1 MSVTDVDLGRSIK
14 ADLRIGDKT
23 DDFRATDVVY
33 ASVGTTGSGAATLIA
48 RWMFEGNQLVTETSQ
63 AVAPTGPARTEFH
76 LSKPGG
82 LPPGRYRLDVMLNG
96 KPAATKG
103 FEVKD

>member
-1 MSVTDVDLGRSIK
+1 VSVTDVDLGRSIK
-14 ADLRIGDKT
+14 ADLSIGDET
-23 DDFRATDVVY
+23 GGFRATDVVY

-63 AVAPTGPARTEFH
+63 AIAPTGPARTEFH

-82 LPPGRYRLDVMLNG
+82 LPPGRYRLDVMLNS